1 MRIFSQPTVC
11 LLYRVL
17 NHKAKW
23 KAEVFPY
30 NFKTGGSGGS
40 EQNDI
45 VELWKISFKMVR
57 EGAGGGRWRRVE
69 AGWRGRGNLFF
80 VLIVDLK
87 IFISLIKLSFIFA
100 CVYIV
105 FLELLCSHY
114 C

>member
-1 MRIFSQPTVC
+1 MRIFSQPAVC

-57 EGAGGGRWRRVE
+57 EGAGGGS
-69 AGWRGRGNLFF
+69 NN
-80 VLIVDLK
+80 
-87 IFISLIKLSFIFA
+87 
-100 CVYIV
+100 
-105 FLELLCSHY
+105 
-114 C
+114 

>member
-1 MRIFSQPTVC
+1 MRIFSQPAVC
-11 LLYRVL
+11 LFYRVL

-57 EGAGGGRWRRVE
+57 EGAGGGRWGRVE

-80 VLIVDLK
+80 VLSVDLK
-87 IFISLIKLSFIFA
+87 KFISLIILSFIFA
-100 CVYIV
+100 CVYCV
-105 FLELLCSHY
+105 P
-114 C
+114 